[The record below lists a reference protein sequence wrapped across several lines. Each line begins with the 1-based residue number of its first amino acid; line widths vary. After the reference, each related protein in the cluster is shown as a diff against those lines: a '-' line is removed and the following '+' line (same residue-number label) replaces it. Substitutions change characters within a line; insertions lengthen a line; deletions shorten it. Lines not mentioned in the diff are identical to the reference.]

1 DLDAGRTPLLDQ
13 ETTDAGIGQEGQV
26 RAAARLRVEVGRG
39 GRDAPVVEVVDG
51 DREVTRSEVFV
62 LVLDVGET
70 GVEEGVGGGAG
81 EGGPVVADDAPDRQ
95 RTIPTVHRP
104 LEVEVTLQ
112 TTEKGQHAGPIPAI
126 RPQGGPPVVVRRL
139 TAVGHHP
146 VDTRPAAHDACL

>member
-1 DLDAGRTPLLDQ
+1 WVFLEVGADTGAVGDDGDAEGLQVRARSDTGAQQERGRVQRTGGEDDLVGHELPRRAAAIRDLDAGRTPLLDQ

-81 EGGPVVADDAPDRQ
+81 EGGPVVADDAPDR
-95 RTIPTVHRP
+95 
-104 LEVEVTLQ
+104 
-112 TTEKGQHAGPIPAI
+112 
-126 RPQGGPPVVVRRL
+126 
-139 TAVGHHP
+139 
-146 VDTRPAAHDACL
+146 